1 MLGGAPCFGEDDSTP
16 ARAKSKGRVT
26 IVYQEETIKP
36 ESRDPAGIVCNLSD
50 DRRLWVTYSED
61 PAKVV
66 RKCLKCISGLRRN
79 RNC

>member
-36 ESRDPAGIVCNLSD
+36 ESRDPAQ
-50 DRRLWVTYSED
+50 
-61 PAKVV
+61 
-66 RKCLKCISGLRRN
+66 
-79 RNC
+79 